1 MTEKALDDST
11 IFIEKEKLFLKTTEM
26 QRFLMYV
33 QGYKER
39 EGMRKETREEK
50 GTGVWVAFY
59 DRIAWLLTD
68 Q

>member
-1 MTEKALDDST
+1 LTERIGFEKALDDST

-50 GTGVWVAFY
+50 GTGV
-59 DRIAWLLTD
+59 
-68 Q
+68 

>member
-1 MTEKALDDST
+1 MN
-11 IFIEKEKLFLKTTEM
+11 
-26 QRFLMYV
+26 V

-39 EGMRKETREEK
+39 GMRKETRKEK
-50 GTGVWVAFY
+50 GTGKAWVAFY